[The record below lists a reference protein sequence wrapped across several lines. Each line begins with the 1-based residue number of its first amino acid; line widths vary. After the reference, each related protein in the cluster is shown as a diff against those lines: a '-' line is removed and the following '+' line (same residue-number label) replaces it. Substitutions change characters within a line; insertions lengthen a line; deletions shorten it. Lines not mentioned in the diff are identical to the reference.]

1 MHVYL
6 TNLDGAAK
14 ERLPIYTKESV
25 EVRHE
30 LRFLANL
37 LMISS
42 AVEQTGRGEQLE
54 QQHLVQDGVVGRQG
68 GAQVPVR
75 RDRRHEEAGRQVPQA
90 RRGGANDQEGLARMR
105 VRQCY
110 VTLCR

>member
-25 EVRHE
+25 EVRHD
-30 LRFLANL
+30 LRFLASL

-54 QQHLVQDGVVGRQG
+54 QQHLVQDGVVGGQG
-68 GAQVPVR
+68 GAEVPAR
-75 RDRRHEEAGRQVPQA
+75 RDGRHEEAGRPLPQA
-90 RRGGANDQEGLARMR
+90 RCGGADQQECLGCFDTAH
-105 VRQCY
+105 VG
-110 VTLCR
+110 TE

>member
-54 QQHLVQDGVVGRQG
+54 Q
-68 GAQVPVR
+68 
-75 RDRRHEEAGRQVPQA
+75 
-90 RRGGANDQEGLARMR
+90 
-105 VRQCY
+105 
-110 VTLCR
+110 